1 MTNKNKPI
9 KIKRR
14 SGWSSCLM
22 TIGWLCVI
30 LGGIGLSISI
40 SSRGNSSEV
49 ISLLITVLVGIQSFF
64 LAFAIDVITDIRW
77 FLKEINSKL
86 NATNENQ

>member
-1 MTNKNKPI
+1 
-9 KIKRR
+9 
-14 SGWSSCLM
+14 M